1 MVFKVCA
8 QLCFALVEAAQQAT
22 ILVAHLRDQ
31 EVRRA
36 ARGGEVIL
44 TAEHRAGLG
53 QGTDHQP
60 VPARQ
65 ALVVGARAHAPRA
78 NFQQPFA
85 NPLAHFWRRLGA
97 ARLKDV
103 EALKVTA
110 GAGAKPSDRRVGVI
124 AQSGA
129 QLIQRPD
136 VELALYAFGISVKR
150 AVEAAIGG
158 QHLAQRPVQRL
169 LAGSLQ
175 DLVATYLPAVQVG
188 ARQ

>member
-1 MVFKVCA
+1 MVFKVGT
-8 QLCFALVEAAQQAT
+8 QLRLALVEAAQQAA

-31 EVRRA
+31 EVRCG

-85 NPLAHFWRRLGA
+85 NPLPCLWRRLGA
-97 ARLKDV
+97 ARLKNV
-103 EALKVTA
+103 EALEVA
-110 GAGAKPSDRRVGVI
+110 ARAGAKPSDRRVGVI

-129 QLIQRPD
+129 QLFQRPD
-136 VELALYAFGISVKR
+136 VELAFNAFRVSVER
-150 AVEAAIGG
+150 AVEATVGG